1 MSSACTVS
9 DFTGLG
15 CIVGMQMNVR
25 SALGLVVLAAGLLW
39 FMFAPATSVVTS
51 PGTQTV
57 YWHNIVAGVI
67 VLAVGVVL
75 IMTSRT
81 KGPSNLNL

>member
-1 MSSACTVS
+1 
-9 DFTGLG
+9 
-15 CIVGMQMNVR
+15 MQMNVR

-39 FMFAPATSVVTS
+39 FMFAPATSVVTP

-57 YWHNIVAGVI
+57 YWHNIVAGMI

-81 KGPSNLNL
+81 KRSF